1 MMTEDEAKTKWCPMA
16 RGQNWDDRRSEDGSF
31 TANRLQ
37 SGDPL
42 AACLCLGSRCMMW
55 RWGRGE
61 YEFAMTKDDTS
72 DPGAF
77 RFVSPEGDGWER
89 VMSGMLAENVVG
101 WARKQFPD
109 LVPGLTAWRRLI
121 RGNGYCGLAG
131 EVSP

>member
-55 RWGRGE
+55 RWGK
-61 YEFAMTKDDTS
+61 THVTLKDLSEEDRKTA
-72 DPGAF
+72 PT
-77 RFVSPEGDGWER
+77 EGVGPNDL
-89 VMSGMLAENVVG
+89 VMS
-101 WARKQFPD
+101 
-109 LVPGLTAWRRLI
+109 WRTY
-121 RGNGYCGLAG
+121 GFCGLAPLVPLAAG
-131 EVSP
+131 SAT